1 MSEDM
6 VKSIQKLLD
15 SGKGDP
21 ARLTEILDT
30 IKQKAPLYFS
40 DYRYLEDLF
49 AQKEESQIKTEEK
62 SKSKKVK
69 KEDKK
74 EGKKQKHSSQKTSQA
89 LSILKTRLASGEISL
104 DEFQALKKV
113 IQES

>member
-21 ARLTEILDT
+21 TRLTEILNT

-40 DYRYLEDLF
+40 DYRYLEDLS

-69 KEDKK
+69 KEGKK
-74 EGKKQKHSSQKTSQA
+74 DTKQKHSSQKTSQA

>member
-21 ARLTEILDT
+21 TRLTEILNT

-69 KEDKK
+69 KEGKK
-74 EGKKQKHSSQKTSQA
+74 DTKQKHSSQKTSQA

>member
-21 ARLTEILDT
+21 ARLTEILNT

-40 DYRYLEDLF
+40 DYRYLEDLS

-69 KEDKK
+69 KEGKK
-74 EGKKQKHSSQKTSQA
+74 DTKQKHSSQKTSQA

>member
-21 ARLTEILDT
+21 ARLTEILNT

-40 DYRYLEDLF
+40 DHRYLEDLF

-69 KEDKK
+69 KEGKK
-74 EGKKQKHSSQKTSQA
+74 DTKQKHSSQKTSQA